1 MGVLCGNNGGMSIF
15 KTLRS
20 VMRFQPI
27 ELDGDKRRL
36 SKTAN
41 VEDLR
46 VVAKKRLPRAVF
58 DYIDGAAEDE
68 RTMGRNASKFG
79 EIEFVPK
86 VLVAAEHIDTET
98 MLLGKK
104 IPSPLVLSPTGFTR
118 ICHSEGEL
126 SVARAAARR
135 GIPYGLSTMATRSI
149 EEVGSVSSG
158 PKWFQVYVWRDRDL
172 VAQLLNRA
180 KAQGFETIMIT
191 VDTAVL
197 GMRERDVRNGMTMP
211 PRLGLGTIIDGIKH
225 PSWTRDFITHDPIT
239 FANIAG
245 YEGIASDD
253 AVTLGEF
260 NQAQFDLNVKWS
272 DIEWF
277 RENWDGPI
285 VLKGIQC
292 VDDAKRAVNDHG
304 IEGLMLSNHGGRQ
317 LEGAPAVIE
326 TVEPIANAVGH
337 QTDIICDG
345 GVRRG
350 SDIVKAVAMGAK
362 ACSIGRPYLYALGAG
377 GETGVDHM
385 LDLFDGGLKR
395 TMALAGCQDIG
406 DINRDLV
413 RWQAEPIR

>member
-1 MGVLCGNNGGMSIF
+1 
-15 KTLRS
+15 
-20 VMRFQPI
+20 
-27 ELDGDKRRL
+27 
-36 SKTAN
+36 
-41 VEDLR
+41 
-46 VVAKKRLPRAVF
+46 
-58 DYIDGAAEDE
+58 
-68 RTMGRNASKFG
+68 
-79 EIEFVPK
+79 
-86 VLVAAEHIDTET
+86 
-98 MLLGKK
+98 
-104 IPSPLVLSPTGFTR
+104 
-118 ICHSEGEL
+118 
-126 SVARAAARR
+126 
-135 GIPYGLSTMATRSI
+135 
-149 EEVGSVSSG
+149 
-158 PKWFQVYVWRDRDL
+158 
-172 VAQLLNRA
+172 
-180 KAQGFETIMIT
+180 MIT

-245 YEGIASDD
+245 YDGIASDD

-260 NQAQFDLNVKWS
+260 NQAQFDLNVEWS

-337 QTDIICDG
+337 QSDIICDG
-345 GVRRG
+345 GIRRG

-377 GETGVDHM
+377 GEPGVDHM
-385 LDLFDGGLKR
+385 LDLFEGGLKR
-395 TMALAGCQDIG
+395 TMALAGLQDIG
-406 DINRDLV
+406 DITRDRV
-413 RWQAEPIR
+413 RWQSEPIR

>member
-1 MGVLCGNNGGMSIF
+1 MGVRCGNNGGMSIF

-20 VMRFQPI
+20 VMRFKPI
-27 ELDGDKRRL
+27 ELDGNKRRL
-36 SKTAN
+36 TKVAN
-41 VEDLR
+41 VEDFR
-46 VVAKKRLPRAVF
+46 VIAKKRLPRAVF

-68 RTMGRNASKFG
+68 RTMGRNASKFS

-86 VLVAAEHIDTET
+86 VLVAAEHINTET
-98 MLLGKK
+98 TLLGKK
-104 IPSPLVLSPTGFTR
+104 IPSPLVLAPTGFTR

-135 GIPYGLSTMATRSI
+135 GIPYGLSTMSTRSI
-149 EEVGSVSSG
+149 EEVGSVSNG

-172 VAQLLNRA
+172 VAQMLNRA
-180 KAQGFETIMIT
+180 KVQGFETIMIT

-245 YEGIASDD
+245 YSGIASDD

-292 VDDAKRAVNDHG
+292 VDDAKQAVNDHG

-337 QTDIICDG
+337 QSDIICDG
-345 GVRRG
+345 GIRRG
-350 SDIVKAVAMGAK
+350 SDIVKAIAMGAK

-377 GETGVDHM
+377 REPGVDHM
-385 LDLFDGGLKR
+385 LDLFEGGLKR
-395 TMALAGCQDIG
+395 TMALAGCQDIS
-406 DINRDLV
+406 DITRDRV
-413 RWQAEPIR
+413 RWQSEPIR